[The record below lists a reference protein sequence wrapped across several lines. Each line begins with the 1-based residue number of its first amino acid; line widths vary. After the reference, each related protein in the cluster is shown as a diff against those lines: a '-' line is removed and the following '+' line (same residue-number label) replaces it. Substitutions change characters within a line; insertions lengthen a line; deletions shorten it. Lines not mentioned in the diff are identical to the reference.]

1 MPSPDSPRS
10 TPSSQPPS
18 FDPNQTWETLGL
30 LAVFLIVN
38 RFFGLR
44 WAIVAASAWGI
55 RSMVARKRRGSPI
68 GKFLPLLLLYLLIRG
83 GLGIYFD
90 SEDVYFGIG
99 IAGKALIGLGLLAS
113 IVINQPAMSRLL
125 PIVFPFD
132 EPTKA
137 HPIYQS
143 TMVRLTMIAG
153 GYLLFSSLWDT
164 WLLTNSSIEGF
175 VVIRFLV
182 GTVLGVVVFV
192 GAFFYAQRRLD
203 KIPGFEGLLTMLER
217 MSVL

>member
-1 MPSPDSPRS
+1 M
-10 TPSSQPPS
+10 
-18 FDPNQTWETLGL
+18 
-30 LAVFLIVN
+30 I
-38 RFFGLR
+38 
-44 WAIVAASAWGI
+44 
-55 RSMVARKRRGSPI
+55 ARKRRGSPI
-68 GKFLPLLLLYLLIRG
+68 GKFLPLLLVYLLIRG

-99 IAGKALIGLGLLAS
+99 IAGKAAIGLALLGS
-113 IVINQPAMSRLL
+113 ILINQPLIARVL
-125 PIVFPFD
+125 PMVFPFD

-137 HPIYQS
+137 HPIYHS

-153 GYLLFSSLWDT
+153 GYLLFSSIWDT
-164 WLLTNSSIEGF
+164 WLLTNASVTGF
-175 VVIRFLV
+175 VLIRFLV

-192 GAFFYAQRRLD
+192 GAFFYAERRLD